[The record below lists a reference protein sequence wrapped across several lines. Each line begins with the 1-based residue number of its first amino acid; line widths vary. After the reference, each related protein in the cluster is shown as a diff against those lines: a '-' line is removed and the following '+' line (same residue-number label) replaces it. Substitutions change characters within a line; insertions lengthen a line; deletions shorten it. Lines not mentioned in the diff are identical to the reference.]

1 MTWRSTRLRADPARK
16 PTHGWFPMVLEGRGV
31 LLVPWDGVWFAFED
45 RCSHAGCA
53 FSEDGELDG
62 TTVICGC
69 HGSEFDVTTGRV
81 IRSPAERPIATFA
94 TRLVDGHIE
103 VDLP

>member
-1 MTWRSTRLRADPARK
+1 MTWHPTTVPAEAA
-16 PTHGWFPMVLEGRGV
+16 PEPPGGWFPTRVEGRA
-31 LLVPWDGVWFAFED
+31 LLLIPDAGAWFAIED

-69 HGSEFDVTTGRV
+69 HGSEFDTRSGAV
-81 IRSPAERPIATFA
+81 IRSPADRPIATFP
-94 TRLVDGHIE
+94 TRTAEGLVE
-103 VDLP
+103 VDVP

>member
-1 MTWRSTRLRADPARK
+1 VTVGPPDDATVVGLMTALAASRPI
-16 PTHGWFPMVLEGRGV
+16 VLTS
-31 LLVPWDGVWFAFED
+31 LDGTWFAFED

-69 HGSEFDVTTGRV
+69 HGSEFDIRTGEVLRQ
-81 IRSPAERPIATFA
+81 PAERPIAVFP
-94 TRLVDGHIE
+94 TRVVDGTVE
-103 VDLP
+103 VEVP